1 MIHLL
6 TVEEKEAIKRYN
18 AASKLNNFLYKEEAS
33 KDLFMDTFL
42 HKCGT
47 GADRFQLVDMC
58 NKISRELTPGIH
70 RFHGKTC
77 MIDGIAGVIKHE
89 LKREYIGRILDNETC
104 FRASSYEDVNCEE
117 TIALWVET
125 GDKFTSHLYTIDKIK
140 ITG

>member
-18 AASKLNNFLYKEEAS
+18 AASKLNIFLYKNKGS
-33 KDLFMDTFL
+33 NDLFNELFGNQYGN
-42 HKCGT
+42 H
-47 GADRFQLVDMC
+47 ADRFQLVDIC
-58 NKISRELTPGIH
+58 NKISRELTPGMH
-70 RFHGKTC
+70 RFHGKNC
-77 MIDGIAGVIKHE
+77 IVDGIKGVIKHE
-89 LKREYIGRILDNETC
+89 LKREYDGRILDNETC